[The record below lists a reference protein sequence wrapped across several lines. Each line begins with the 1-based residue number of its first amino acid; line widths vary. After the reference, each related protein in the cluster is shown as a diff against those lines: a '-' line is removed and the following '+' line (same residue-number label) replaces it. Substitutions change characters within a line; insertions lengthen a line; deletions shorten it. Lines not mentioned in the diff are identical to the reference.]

1 MKKESHWLNKTNM
14 AKSLGISP
22 QAFTAWGVEPV
33 AKIGRENFYLVTEVL
48 ANRETYWIGQNGIS
62 PDSDAEDRKTAYQLA
77 RIRLTNE
84 QADALALKNEIS
96 KHEVAPFEFLTF
108 VVGRVANVL
117 AGVMDAMPVECMR
130 QLNLTVPEVEK
141 VKAIVAVSSESIT
154 NLGDE
159 AWMDSAFNEFLK
171 EEGYD

>member
-1 MKKESHWLNKTNM
+1 MKKEAHWLNKTNM

-48 ANRETYWIGQNGIS
+48 ANRETYWIGQNGIN

-84 QADALALKNEIS
+84 QADALALRNEIS
-96 KHEVAPFEFLTF
+96 KHEVIPVGFNTF
-108 VVGRVANVL
+108 VLSRTANEIR
-117 AGVMDAMPVECMR
+117 GMHDALPIEAAR
-130 QLNLTVPEVEK
+130 QLNLTAKEILKVEE
-141 VKAIVAVSSESIT
+141 IVARSASSLA
-154 NLGDE
+154 NLGDME
-159 AWMDSAFNEFLK
+159 WVEQALVEYNK
-171 EEGYD
+171 QEGYE